1 MHPTALIYSA
11 VVALVCVFTLFVFWP
26 ATYIPLP
33 CHFFNLSVTHSLIHK
48 HSFTSY
54 ACLLYILTDH
64 DYPSFTVTTSWPALL
79 NTIDFKHS
87 LPTYLP
93 ATIMFRPSTF
103 VSVLLGSLTIVG
115 AAPVVEPPPA
125 ATPFR
130 VSSKGDGLNRGPA
143 RELAHALARAGH
155 DSAGI
160 QKLRKRQNSR
170 SSKFRDDDDSTNDSL
185 DVVSSVLIGAVLPT
199 TAPTLLS
206 TRLPR
211 KSATVST
218 TSTPIRSGSSPAS
231 ADVSNIANS
240 ATAAATA
247 SVQQSASGNL
257 VAKATA
263 TEAAGQDQYIE
274 TLTIGS
280 QAHEL
285 HVVFDT
291 GSTDL

>member
-1 MHPTALIYSA
+1 
-11 VVALVCVFTLFVFWP
+11 
-26 ATYIPLP
+26 
-33 CHFFNLSVTHSLIHK
+33 
-48 HSFTSY
+48 
-54 ACLLYILTDH
+54 
-64 DYPSFTVTTSWPALL
+64 
-79 NTIDFKHS
+79 
-87 LPTYLP
+87 
-93 ATIMFRPSTF
+93 MFRPSTF

-218 TSTPIRSGSSPAS
+218 TGTPIRSDSSPAS

-247 SVQQSASGNL
+247 SIQQSASGNL